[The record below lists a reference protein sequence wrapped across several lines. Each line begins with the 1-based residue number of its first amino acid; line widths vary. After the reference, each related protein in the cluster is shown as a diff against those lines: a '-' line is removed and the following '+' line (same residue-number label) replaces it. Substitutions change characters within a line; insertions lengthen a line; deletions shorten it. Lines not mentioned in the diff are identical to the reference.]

1 MPEVPL
7 EMQDRSEW
15 PGPRLVDDRHREER
29 QKIMTHD
36 FREIRDRIEK
46 EFADML
52 GPDLKAN
59 AARAVYVVLM
69 SETAILS
76 ADADFSGL
84 HEPAMAGWFRDTISP
99 RWKGLGPTFLLHDLH
114 IAESGDTAHDLFV
127 GTAIHELAHVINF
140 PGLYSRD
147 SESDAQ
153 PLPDGFVNVVVTSP
167 GLDNQSTRH
176 GHGVAWLRL
185 CIHLTHRMQARGWD
199 IALPF
204 VVDREHYGYSS
215 TSCYRRALGDEPAR
229 LAEVPLTTITSIDPP
244 KLFSDL
250 WIADV
255 TNWPDV

>member
-1 MPEVPL
+1 
-7 EMQDRSEW
+7 
-15 PGPRLVDDRHREER
+15 
-29 QKIMTHD
+29 MTTIPAG
-36 FREIRDRIEK
+36 FRELRDRIEN
-46 EFADML
+46 EFSDLLAADL
-52 GPDLKAN
+52 AAN
-59 AARAVYVVLM
+59 AARAVYIVLV

-84 HEPAMAGWFRDTISP
+84 HEPSMAGWFRDTIGP

-114 IAESGDTAHDLFV
+114 IAESGGDTSHELFV
-127 GTAIHELAHVINF
+127 GTAIHELGHALSS

-153 PLPDGFVNVVVTSP
+153 PLPDGFVNVVATSP
-167 GLDNQSTRH
+167 GPDNQSARH

-215 TSCYRRALGDEPAR
+215 TSCYRRALGDEPTR
-229 LAEVPLTTITSIDPP
+229 LESLPLTMIKHIDPP
-244 KLFSDL
+244 NLFSDL